1 MNGQDPPPGTLN
13 LHREGF
19 ASLISIIPFDDFQDA
34 TSAASAT
41 LYGLCAAVSTRNI
54 DHALV
59 AAQSPRFGSIHFIG
73 LPAPALT
80 SRRSAASRI
89 AASVMKAPLTPFGK

>member
-1 MNGQDPPPGTLN
+1 MNRQDPPPGTFN

-19 ASLISIIPFDDFQDA
+19 ASLISIIPFDDFQGA
-34 TSAASAT
+34 ISAANAT
-41 LYGLCAAVSTRNI
+41 LYGLCAAVSTCNI

-59 AAQSPRFGSIHFIG
+59 TAQSPRFGCIHCMG

-80 SRRSAASRI
+80 TRRSANDRRTSHYA
-89 AASVMKAPLTPFGK
+89 